1 MRDIEYNIIVD
12 DILKNDIFNKI
23 NDIEHHGTTRM
34 THSKR
39 VSYYSY
45 KICKL
50 LHLDYISAA
59 RAGLLHD
66 FFISDNNRNKKE
78 RLKSTFIHPKEALKN
93 ANKYFD
99 LNPKEQD
106 IIITHMFP
114 ININIPLYM
123 ESWIVST
130 IDKIVGTFEF
140 IKAFSLKYTYI
151 TNLYLALIT
160 FFR

>member
-34 THSKR
+34 KHSKR